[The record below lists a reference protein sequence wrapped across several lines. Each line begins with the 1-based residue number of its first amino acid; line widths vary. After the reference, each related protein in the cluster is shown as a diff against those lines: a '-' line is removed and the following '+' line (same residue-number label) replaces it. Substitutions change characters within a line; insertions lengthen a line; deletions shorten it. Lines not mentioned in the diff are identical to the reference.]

1 MPLFFNSN
9 KFALREGGME
19 MVASIKPALFRRSN
33 DDSIEGNR
41 NFTIFHLFL
50 NLREFD
56 FIVICK
62 LSI

>member
-1 MPLFFNSN
+1 
-9 KFALREGGME
+9 

-41 NFTIFHLFL
+41 NFTIFL

-56 FIVICK
+56 FVVD
-62 LSI
+62 LYSNM

>member
-1 MPLFFNSN
+1 MSLFFNSN
-9 KFALREGGME
+9 KFALGEGGME

-41 NFTIFHLFL
+41 NFTIFL

-56 FIVICK
+56 FVVD
-62 LSI
+62 LYSNM

>member
-1 MPLFFNSN
+1 MAMSLFFNSN
-9 KFALREGGME
+9 KFALGEGGME

-41 NFTIFHLFL
+41 NFTIFL

-56 FIVICK
+56 FVVD
-62 LSI
+62 LYSNM

>member
-9 KFALREGGME
+9 KFALGEGGME

-41 NFTIFHLFL
+41 NFTIFL

-56 FIVICK
+56 FVVD
-62 LSI
+62 LYSNM